1 MGCKQSDVLIYN
13 GHSIRGLP
21 LAVRLIDELLRAM
34 RAPQEWIW
42 SSRAEPSLI
51 GLSVLVNEGTV
62 PVVTLQVNV

>member
-1 MGCKQSDVLIYN
+1 MASRFLIALMVAALFGCGALETSV
-13 GHSIRGLP
+13 
-21 LAVRLIDELLRAM
+21 
-34 RAPQEWIW
+34 APQEWIW